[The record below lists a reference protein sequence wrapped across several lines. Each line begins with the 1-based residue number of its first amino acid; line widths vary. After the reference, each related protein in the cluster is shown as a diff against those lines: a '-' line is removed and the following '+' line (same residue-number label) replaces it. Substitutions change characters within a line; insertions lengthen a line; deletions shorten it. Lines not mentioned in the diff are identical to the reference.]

1 MFDLPNIGLPVSIFL
16 IVYGA
21 FMVFYLFYSL
31 FNIYHLI
38 RYGLYGF
45 GLYFIVTLFAGGTIL
60 LVAGSFFLIAEHNW
74 NHPITANEAFEFY
87 NEDLFPGL

>member
-1 MFDLPNIGLPVSIFL
+1 MFDIPSISIPIAVFL

-21 FMVFYLFYSL
+21 YMLFYVLYSL

-38 RYGLYGF
+38 RYGVYGF
-45 GLYFIVTLFAGGTIL
+45 GLYLIVTVFTCGTIL
-60 LVAGSFFLIAEHNW
+60 LVGASVYMLLEFDW
-74 NHPITANEAFEFY
+74 TVPIGLNDAVEYY